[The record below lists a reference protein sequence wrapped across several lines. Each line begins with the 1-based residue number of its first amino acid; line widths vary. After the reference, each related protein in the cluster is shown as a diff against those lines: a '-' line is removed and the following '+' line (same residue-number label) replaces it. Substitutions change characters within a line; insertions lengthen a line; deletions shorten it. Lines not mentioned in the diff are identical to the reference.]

1 MNERVPTT
9 TSAHARHDLDR
20 VAVLAGRPADLDE
33 REAAAARTQVAGCT
47 ACADL
52 LADLVLLQATLP
64 KSSTPA
70 RPRDFSLTPADAARL
85 RTGGWRRLFGFVGS
99 ARDSFTRP
107 LAVGLTSLGLVG
119 LLVASV
125 PSFIG
130 GSGGAAMAPGGPAA
144 ATTDVAGAA
153 EQAAGAAPAASAA
166 ALAPAASAAPPS
178 GAPAALPS
186 ASRGTSVPAPGAFEP
201 VPAPAASSAAS
212 AAPGTLN
219 YDTARAAASQ
229 GTDSFAG
236 DSGTVFSGGNP
247 DELTTVSRDTS
258 GGGLLSLRDDGSGL
272 SVLFVVAGVMLIAG
286 LGLFLL
292 RWTSRRLF

>member
-9 TSAHARHDLDR
+9 TSAHATHDLDR
-20 VAVLAGRPADLDE
+20 VAVLAARPADLDE
-33 REAAAARTQVAGCT
+33 REVAAARAQVAVCT
-47 ACADL
+47 ACADI

-64 KSSTPA
+64 ESATPA

-85 RTGGWRRLFGFVGS
+85 RAGGWRRLFGFVGS

-125 PSFIG
+125 PSLIG
-130 GSGGAAMAPGGPAA
+130 GSGSAAMSPGGSAA
-144 ATTDVAGAA
+144 ATTDVTGPA
-153 EQAAGAAPAASAA
+153 EQAAGAAPEASAA
-166 ALAPAASAAPPS
+166 ALAPVSS
-178 GAPAALPS
+178 TAPAALPS
-186 ASRGTSVPAPGAFEP
+186 ASGAAVPGLQQPA
-201 VPAPAASSAAS
+201 PAPAASSAAS

-258 GGGLLSLRDDGSGL
+258 GGGLLSLRDDASGQ

-286 LGLFLL
+286 MGLFLL